1 MGLKRRALCTQWVLT
16 EGGQIYLARS
26 RRPAGWPRFP
36 LADCMAE
43 KGPAVASG
51 HQMAPLAILYW
62 GAHLGGWQS
71 RAELG
76 GSAVQAT
83 LSQSLASSLAGPSGP
98 DSWVA
103 GQENGAGV
111 LPGAPHHAWLE
122 GSAGELRV
130 SWGGPHNAAPASSQ
144 PSPPVCRALIST
156 SGHVAHLEGQEP

>member
-1 MGLKRRALCTQWVLT
+1 MGLKCRALCTQWVLT

-26 RRPAGWPRFP
+26 KRPAGWPLFP

-51 HQMAPLAILYW
+51 HQMAPLAILYR
-62 GAHLGGWQS
+62 GAHPGGWQS

-83 LSQSLASSLAGPSGP
+83 LSRSLASSLAGPSGP

-130 SWGGPHNAAPASSQ
+130 SWGAPTMQLPLRVSQ
-144 PSPPVCRALIST
+144 APQSAGR
-156 SGHVAHLEGQEP
+156 